1 MKKKALQKNNTN
13 NSTQV
18 LIFNSNSYNDNRGT
32 VLSSDNRT
40 VLLSCGIS
48 NLFLVSKLQIFTKS

>member
-40 VLLSCGIS
+40 VLLWH
-48 NLFLVSKLQIFTKS
+48 FELVFSFQVTNMHKK